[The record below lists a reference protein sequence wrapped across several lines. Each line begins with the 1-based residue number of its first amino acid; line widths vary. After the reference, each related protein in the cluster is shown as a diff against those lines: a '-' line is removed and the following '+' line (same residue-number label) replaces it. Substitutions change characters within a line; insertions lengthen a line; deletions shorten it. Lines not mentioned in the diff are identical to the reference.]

1 MTAKTKIHG
10 NCDPEFLRVKA
21 VFEELFEKGKE
32 LGAGIVVSIDGKP
45 VVDLWGGYAD
55 RKRSQ
60 PWQKDT
66 LVNVYS
72 TTKGMT
78 ATCVHRLVDQGL
90 LDLDRK
96 VSHYWPEFGCN
107 GKEDICVR
115 HLLCHQAGLAAI
127 DKRLPPEAIFDWDTM
142 ARALAEQA
150 PLWQPGTKHGYH
162 ARTFGWLL
170 GEIVRR
176 ITAKSLGTYFQDEI
190 AGPLGLD
197 FHIGLPDKHHGRV
210 AHISAVPPPPTGEEP
225 NLGRIMQTQPESFT
239 ARAFL
244 NPPSYRIPDTA
255 NTPEWRRAELPSSN
269 GHGTAG
275 SIARFYSALACEG
288 AFDGIRVLS
297 TESIERARTE
307 HSRGPDQ
314 VLIVETRFGLGF
326 MMPVPGAMMGPND
339 KAFGHPGMGGSLGF
353 ADPEARL
360 GFGYVMNLTGSS
372 ILINERPTALITA
385 LYEALG

>member
-1 MTAKTKIHG
+1 MPPKTKIRG
-10 NCDPEFLRVKA
+10 DCGPIFFRVKE
-21 VFEELFEKGKE
+21 VFEELFEEDKE
-32 LGAGIVVSIDGKP
+32 LGAGVAVTIDGRL

-55 RKRSQ
+55 PDRTRT
-60 PWQKDT
+60 WERDT

-90 LDLDRK
+90 LNLDQK
-96 VSHYWPEFGCN
+96 VLHYWPEFGCN
-107 GKEDICVR
+107 GKEEICVR
-115 HLLCHQAGLAAI
+115 HLLCHQAGLPAI

-142 ARALAEQA
+142 TRAIAEQA

-162 ARTFGWLL
+162 ARTYGWLL

-176 ITAKSLGTYFQDEI
+176 ITGKSLGTYFYDEI

-197 FHIGLPDKHHGRV
+197 FYIGLQDEHHGRV
-210 AHISAVPPPPTGEEP
+210 AYITAVPPPPPGVEP
-225 NLGRIMQTQPESFT
+225 NLARIIQTQPESFA

-244 NPPSYRIPDTA
+244 NPPSYLIADTA

-269 GHGTAG
+269 GHGTAS
-275 SIARFYSALACEG
+275 SIARLYGALACEG
-288 AFDGIRVLS
+288 SIDGIRVLS
-297 TESIERARTE
+297 AESIERARTE
-307 HSRGPDQ
+307 QSRGPDQ

-326 MMPVPGAMMGPND
+326 MMPVPGATMGPND
-339 KAFGHPGMGGSLGF
+339 RAFGHPGMGGSLGF
-353 ADPEARL
+353 ADPEARV

-372 ILINERPTALITA
+372 ILINERPTALVTA
-385 LYEALG
+385 LYESLG